1 MKARSFRVKCLVSFN
16 STPLCLERLHF
27 AALHCAIIS
36 IPAIPN
42 TMGWIKTAGEAL
54 TTCCCGCCQTI
65 WLCINVLK
73 KEIQTAEKSQGLVV
87 PRGSSV
93 LLKTKKINMNNWQNT
108 TALPYFYS
116 FFSLKC
122 ISHIASPQATEVWS
136 EYFIHILI
144 HKKITYIIHYRSFYF
159 HT

>member
-1 MKARSFRVKCLVSFN
+1 MKARGFRVKCLVSFN

-27 AALHCAIIS
+27 AALHSVIIS

-42 TMGWIKTAGEAL
+42 TMAWNKTTGEAL

-65 WLCINVLK
+65 WLCINLPK

-116 FFSLKC
+116 FFFPWNASLILLALKQQKC
-122 ISHIASPQATEVWS
+122 EVNILYISLYTKN
-136 EYFIHILI
+136 YIHNTL
-144 HKKITYIIHYRSFYF
+144 
-159 HT
+159 

>member
-65 WLCINVLK
+65 WLCINLPK

-116 FFSLKC
+116 FFFLEMHLSYCQPSSNRSVKW
-122 ISHIASPQATEVWS
+122 IFYTYPYTQKN
-136 EYFIHILI
+136 YIHNTL
-144 HKKITYIIHYRSFYF
+144 
-159 HT
+159 

>member
-65 WLCINVLK
+65 WLCINLPK

-87 PRGSSV
+87 PSGSSV
-93 LLKTKKINMNNWQNT
+93 LLKTKEINMNNWQNT

-116 FFSLKC
+116 FFFSWNASLILPALKQQKC
-122 ISHIASPQATEVWS
+122 EVNILYISLYT
-136 EYFIHILI
+136 
-144 HKKITYIIHYRSFYF
+144 KKL

>member
-1 MKARSFRVKCLVSFN
+1 MKARGFRVKCLVSFN

-27 AALHCAIIS
+27 AALHCVIIS

-42 TMGWIKTAGEAL
+42 TMGWIRTAGEVL

-65 WLCINVLK
+65 WLGNKLLK

-93 LLKTKKINMNNWQNT
+93 LLKTKKLIWT
-108 TALPYFYS
+108 TDKILQHCPS
-116 FFSLKC
+116 STPFFPLNC
-122 ISHIASPQATEVWS
+122 ISHIAIPQATEVWS
-136 EYFIHILI
+136 EYFIHSLI
-144 HKKITYIIHYRSFYF
+144 HKKL

>member
-65 WLCINVLK
+65 WLCINLPK

-116 FFSLKC
+116 FFFPWNASLILPALKQQKC
-122 ISHIASPQATEVWS
+122 EVNILYISLYT
-136 EYFIHILI
+136 
-144 HKKITYIIHYRSFYF
+144 KKL

>member
-1 MKARSFRVKCLVSFN
+1 MKARGVRVKCLMSFN

-27 AALHCAIIS
+27 AALHCVIIS

-42 TMGWIKTAGEAL
+42 TMWWIKIAGEVL

-65 WLCINVLK
+65 WLCNNLLK

-93 LLKTKKINMNNWQNT
+93 LPKTKKINMNNWQNT
-108 TALPYFYS
+108 TALPYFY
-116 FFSLKC
+116 FFFPW
-122 ISHIASPQATEVWS
+122 IASFILPALKQQKCEVNIS
-136 EYFIHILI
+136 YISLHTKNYIHNRL
-144 HKKITYIIHYRSFYF
+144 
-159 HT
+159 

>member
-1 MKARSFRVKCLVSFN
+1 MKARGFRVKCFMSFY

-27 AALHCAIIS
+27 AALHCVIIS

-42 TMGWIKTAGEAL
+42 TTGWIKTAGEVL

-65 WLCINVLK
+65 RLCNKLLK

-87 PRGSSV
+87 PRASSV

-108 TALPYFYS
+108 TALPYFY
-116 FFSLKC
+116 FFFFLELHLSYHC
-122 ISHIASPQATEVWS
+122 ASSNRSVKWIFYTYPYTQ
-136 EYFIHILI
+136 
-144 HKKITYIIHYRSFYF
+144 KKL

>member
-1 MKARSFRVKCLVSFN
+1 MKARGFRVKSLVSFS

-27 AALHCAIIS
+27 AALHCVIIS

-42 TMGWIKTAGEAL
+42 TMGWIKTAEVL
-54 TTCCCGCCQTI
+54 TTCCCGCCLTI
-65 WLCINVLK
+65 WLCNKLLK
-73 KEIQTAEKSQGLVV
+73 KEIQTAEKSQGMVV
-87 PRGSSV
+87 PRGSNV

-116 FFSLKC
+116 FFPLNC
-122 ISHIASPQATEVWS
+122 ISHITIPQATEVWS

-144 HKKITYIIHYRSFYF
+144 HKKL